1 MLKILI
7 EAFKKSK
14 GRMPNAIEMLQLK
27 FKAAGQAGK
36 GEVLRPDFGKNN
48 PWYKDKPTTGKSAGI
63 TSINKKAQT
72 AKTIDEDKF
81 VADFMANADRVYYK
95 FVNETLAKVQN
106 ASKDEQ
112 LKIAKDIINRKGMFH
127 TLDEKDSAKILKSI
141 DQNIKPVEPKA
152 YGGIAGMLGERT
164 GFKLGG
170 IDKARRAFLKWI
182 GVGTAGVGAA
192 KSGLFGLLKGGG
204 KKEVIKELTQVPI
217 KDISG
222 MPPWFKPLV
231 NKVIKEGA
239 EVPSGAERVIVHKTK
254 LPNSKTDVYVTQEL
268 DTGNVVADIGIDKH
282 GFADGHLG
290 QPVRLE
296 YKASEVIEP
305 EISKTG
311 KVKSKGMKTKE
322 EFNIEEAEFSGGHP
336 ENVKFEEST
345 LNKFGEHGSNFDE
358 VEMFAT
364 GKIKKSK
371 PTKKAERTEWESGK
385 AEADAD
391 RWADEADDFASG
403 GIARMLGE

>member
-1 MLKILI
+1 V
-7 EAFKKSK
+7 KK
-14 GRMPNAIEMLQLK
+14 L
-27 FKAAGQAGK
+27 AGD
-36 GEVLRPDFGKNN
+36 L
-48 PWYKDKPTTGKSAGI
+48 
-63 TSINKKAQT
+63 
-72 AKTIDEDKF
+72 
-81 VADFMANADRVYYK
+81 
-95 FVNETLAKVQN
+95 
-106 ASKDEQ
+106 
-112 LKIAKDIINRKGMFH
+112 
-127 TLDEKDSAKILKSI
+127 
-141 DQNIKPVEPKA
+141 
-152 YGGIAGMLGERT
+152 
-164 GFKLGG
+164 
-170 IDKARRAFLKWI
+170 
-182 GVGTAGVGAA
+182 
-192 KSGLFGLLKGGG
+192 
-204 KKEVIKELTQVPI
+204 
-217 KDISG
+217 
-222 MPPWFKPLV
+222 
-231 NKVIKEGA
+231 
-239 EVPSGAERVIVHKTK
+239 ERVIGHKTK
-254 LPNSKTDVYVTQEL
+254 LPKFKNRCLCRTGFN
-268 DTGNVVADIGIDKH
+268 TGNVVVDIGIDKH

-364 GKIKKSK
+364 GKVKKTK
-371 PTKKAERTEWESGK
+371 PTKKRTQTEWESGK